1 MSRIVLDTNSLIQ
14 SIPPKSKF
22 HKIWKSF
29 LDGTNELCVSSEI
42 LAEYEEILQ
51 RLTDLRTA
59 KYVIELIINNPHTQ
73 FITPYFKFNL
83 ITADPD
89 DNKFI
94 DCAISANA
102 KYIVTED
109 HHFDVLKRCD
119 FPKVDIIRLEAFLAE
134 LEQELPLKKICKYWI
149 DDSETSVLN
158 EPPIEY
164 NTTQK
169 E

>member
-42 LAEYEEILQ
+42 LVEYEEILQ

-59 KYVIELIINNPHTQ
+59 KYVIELIINNPYTL
-73 FITPYFKFNL
+73 FITPYYKFNL
-83 ITADPD
+83 ITADLD

-109 HHFDVLKRCD
+109 HHFDVLKRCE
-119 FPKVDIIRLEAFLAE
+119 FPKVDVVRLEAFLAE
-134 LEQELPLKKICKYWI
+134 LEQELSLKHVCKYWI
-149 DDSETSVLN
+149 DDSETPILN
-158 EPPIEY
+158 EPMVEY
-164 NTTQK
+164 NKTNR
-169 E
+169 

>member
-14 SIPPKSKF
+14 SIPSKSKF
-22 HKIWKSF
+22 HKIWQSF
-29 LDGTNELCVSSEI
+29 LVGTNELCVSSEI

-51 RLTDLRTA
+51 RLTDLQTA

-83 ITADPD
+83 ISADPD

-109 HHFDVLKRCD
+109 HHFDILKQCD
-119 FPKVDIIRLEAFLAE
+119 FPKVDVIRLEAFLAE
-134 LEQELPLKKICKYWI
+134 LEQESSLKKKCKYWI
-149 DDSETSVLN
+149 DDSDTSVLN
-158 EPPIEY
+158 EPMVKY
-164 NTTQK
+164 K
-169 E
+169 RKK